1 MATEKIIM
9 EAEVKGV
16 EKSITSFK
24 DLKTAIKAAKDEQ
37 LAMAEKF
44 GATSAEAVK
53 AGKKLA
59 DLKDKVED
67 LNDATKSLK
76 GSGIEKLN
84 ASFGLLGEGIATFDF
99 DKIKTGFKGIG
110 AAMGAI
116 PIFLIIEG
124 LKLLYDNFDKIT
136 ALFNTT
142 TISQKALAEATKEVS
157 GELSKVLVG
166 VQNVES
172 GFEAFHQ
179 GTISRKDALKI
190 YNETLGDTLGYT
202 NDLTVAENNY
212 VANKDLY
219 IQAMQAKITANILFT
234 KSAELQAKVLTGEA
248 EQTTFYQK
256 AKVLLFLKNG
266 ESYSEKL
273 KQYSKENIENT
284 KKEAAEITKIGQLKQ
299 EESEKI
305 TATLKT
311 NGKIAGTLTKDEYDK
326 AEELRKKGIDKAKEA
341 EQKRLEDEKKLLS
354 DIENSKEQSYIKT
367 FKTEQAQAIVK
378 AQFENDKLI
387 EDINKS
393 KASKATKDK
402 ALIQAEITLQE
413 NYAQIKKDYKVKQ
426 DAEEK
431 AAKDKKAAD
440 DKKIAD
446 DAKAEAIKGLQTKL
460 SIIESGYQLESQ
472 RLTNEGKNLQKGSQ
486 AEEENNAKKV
496 ELQRA
501 HLKDIYDINI
511 ANAKLLGLDT
521 TNLKNKYLQETEA
534 LEDAARE
541 RKKAKEKQL
550 QKDIV
555 DSVNLAAQ
563 TTLAVQKTLSDTYY
577 MKETQKI
584 NKLYRD
590 KLKNV
595 EKGSKEETKILE
607 QKEKDEKNLARKQ
620 FETQKKFNRASAI
633 LNGILGLGAIFAVP
647 DPTLGIVSAIR
658 AAALVATTAANIS
671 QINATEFDEGGSSAG
686 AIPKP
691 EEVPDTKKEVPSIYG
706 PGQGQSTTFSGNQN
720 NNFAPVKAYV
730 VETENRST
738 TNRVNKL
745 VSESTYG

>member
-76 GSGIEKLN
+76 GSGVEKLN
-84 ASFGLLGEGIATFDF
+84 ASFGLLGEGIGTFDF

-234 KSAELQAKVLTGEA
+234 KSAEL
-248 EQTTFYQK
+248 
-256 AKVLLFLKNG
+256 
-266 ESYSEKL
+266 
-273 KQYSKENIENT
+273 
-284 KKEAAEITKIGQLKQ
+284 
-299 EESEKI
+299 
-305 TATLKT
+305 
-311 NGKIAGTLTKDEYDK
+311 
-326 AEELRKKGIDKAKEA
+326 
-341 EQKRLEDEKKLLS
+341 RLC
-354 DIENSKEQSYIKT
+354 
-367 FKTEQAQAIVK
+367 
-378 AQFENDKLI
+378 
-387 EDINKS
+387 
-393 KASKATKDK
+393 
-402 ALIQAEITLQE
+402 
-413 NYAQIKKDYKVKQ
+413 
-426 DAEEK
+426 
-431 AAKDKKAAD
+431 
-440 DKKIAD
+440 
-446 DAKAEAIKGLQTKL
+446 
-460 SIIESGYQLESQ
+460 
-472 RLTNEGKNLQKGSQ
+472 
-486 AEEENNAKKV
+486 
-496 ELQRA
+496 
-501 HLKDIYDINI
+501 
-511 ANAKLLGLDT
+511 
-521 TNLKNKYLQETEA
+521 
-534 LEDAARE
+534 
-541 RKKAKEKQL
+541 
-550 QKDIV
+550 
-555 DSVNLAAQ
+555 
-563 TTLAVQKTLSDTYY
+563 
-577 MKETQKI
+577 
-584 NKLYRD
+584 
-590 KLKNV
+590 
-595 EKGSKEETKILE
+595 
-607 QKEKDEKNLARKQ
+607 
-620 FETQKKFNRASAI
+620 
-633 LNGILGLGAIFAVP
+633 
-647 DPTLGIVSAIR
+647 
-658 AAALVATTAANIS
+658 
-671 QINATEFDEGGSSAG
+671 
-686 AIPKP
+686 
-691 EEVPDTKKEVPSIYG
+691 
-706 PGQGQSTTFSGNQN
+706 
-720 NNFAPVKAYV
+720 
-730 VETENRST
+730 
-738 TNRVNKL
+738 
-745 VSESTYG
+745 